1 MSQIF
6 SLVWNPGEPR
16 ALSRRLTCGVCGAM
30 TIQQVEDPEDAAIRQ
45 LAELDRTAALRR
57 LRRNQNRW
65 RTRVR

>member
-1 MSQIF
+1 
-6 SLVWNPGEPR
+6 
-16 ALSRRLTCGVCGAM
+16 M

-45 LAELDRTAALRR
+45 LAELDRIAALRR